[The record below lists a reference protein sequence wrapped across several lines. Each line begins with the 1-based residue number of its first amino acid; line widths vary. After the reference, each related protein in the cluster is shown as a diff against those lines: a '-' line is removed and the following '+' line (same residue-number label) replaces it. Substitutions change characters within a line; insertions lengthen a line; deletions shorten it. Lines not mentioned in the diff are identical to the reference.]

1 MNELHRIYL
10 TNHWQTGNILNTE
23 TYTNL
28 LAHPQKIGK
37 DEQALLSSV
46 TEKYPY
52 FQSARALQLK
62 ALKNDA
68 SFLYNDALKLTAA
81 YTTDRDI
88 LFEYITSKSFVQ
100 NEISRLII
108 SHDPAFNEIEVVAEN
123 ISESV
128 SIEIDKQ
135 LKEELKRAEAIL
147 NPDLFQRKVAAVTEI
162 LANSEKEPETLE
174 NKKNISTEAEKTKVV
189 LAEETL
195 ETNKPLEFT
204 KQDTHSFIEWLQLTK
219 TKPIERNTI
228 LVEEVEEN
236 SEALEESEISNER
249 ERKNE
254 LIEKFIQ
261 NKPKLTPK
269 PISARPQEEKPQL
282 ENLATSYT
290 QTPEALMTETLA
302 KVYLIQKNYSKAI
315 KAYKILILKYPEKS
329 GFFADQIRA
338 IEKLI
343 NTEEQ

>member
-1 MNELHRIYL
+1 
-10 TNHWQTGNILNTE
+10 LNTE
-23 TYTNL
+23 NYTNL
-28 LAHPQKIGK
+28 LAHPQKISR
-37 DEQALLSSV
+37 DELTLLSFV
-46 TEKYPY
+46 IEKYPY

-62 ALKNDA
+62 ALKNDS

-100 NEISRLII
+100 NEISKVIL
-108 SHDPAFNEIEVVAEN
+108 SHDPAFNDIEVVAEN
-123 ISESV
+123 VSESV

-135 LKEELKRAEAIL
+135 LKEEIKRAEAIL
-147 NPDLFQRKVAAVTEI
+147 NPNLFERKIDAVSEI
-162 LANSEKEPETLE
+162 LANSDKVLQ
-174 NKKNISTEAEKTKVV
+174 STEDNEDIISEVEKTKDTF
-189 LAEETL
+189 AEDTL
-195 ETNKPLEFT
+195 ELHKPLEFT
-204 KQDTHSFIEWLQLTK
+204 ERDTHSFNEWLQLTK

-228 LVEEVEEN
+228 
-236 SEALEESEISNER
+236 SKKEAKANDEDLEEAEIPNER

-261 NKPKLTPK
+261 NKPKLA
-269 PISARPQEEKPQL
+269 PITVSAKQQEDKSQR
-282 ENLATSYT
+282 ENLATLYT
-290 QTPEALMTETLA
+290 QAPEALMTETLA
-302 KVYLIQKNYSKAI
+302 KVYLSQKNYLKAI

-329 GFFADQIRA
+329 GFFADKIRA